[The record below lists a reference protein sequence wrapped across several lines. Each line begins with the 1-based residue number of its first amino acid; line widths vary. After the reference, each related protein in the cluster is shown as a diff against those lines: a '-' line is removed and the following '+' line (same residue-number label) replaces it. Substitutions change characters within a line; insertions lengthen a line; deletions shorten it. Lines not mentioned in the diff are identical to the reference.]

1 MKKNLIVIIALMF
14 LTVPLLAGDGLNL
27 DTGGIISIAFG
38 LLATVFGGAIAWLKR
53 KSNKLANFSKQSIEA
68 AMAANDLV
76 QYHKAA
82 IADDKL
88 TKDELNGYTA
98 KAKLVGKETEEA
110 VQAFKA
116 LFKKDP
122 KA

>member
-1 MKKNLIVIIALMF
+1 MKKNLIAIIVLML
-14 LTVPLLAGDGLNL
+14 LTVPLLAADGLNL
-27 DTGGIISIAFG
+27 DTGGIISIVFG
-38 LLATVFGGAIAWLKR
+38 LLATVFGGAVAWFKR

-76 QYHKAA
+76 QYHKVA

-88 TKDELNGYTA
+88 TKDELKGYTE
-98 KAKLVGKETEEA
+98 KAKVVGKETGEA
-110 VQAFKA
+110 VQAFKE

-122 KA
+122 GA